1 MTSELTF
8 IISGFLLGLSGLIP
22 GPLFTLVVSETLK
35 HGIKEGVKVSASPLI
50 TDLPIILITI
60 LIFSRLSGID
70 HLLGAIAFI
79 GSAFLIYLA
88 FESLS
93 FKGDGTGSDNRKSR
107 SMRKGI
113 IANFLN
119 PSPYIF
125 WFSIGA
131 PTVVKAYKKGIL
143 HASLF
148 VIIFYLTLV
157 GSKVIIALIT
167 GKSKNFLSSSY
178 YIYLIRFL
186 GVVLLGFAVFF
197 LKSGLQYF
205 NII

>member
-1 MTSELTF
+1 MPSELTF

-35 HGIKEGVKVSASPLI
+35 HGIKEGVKVSVSPLI
-50 TDLPIILITI
+50 TDLPIIVITI
-60 LIFSRLSGID
+60 LVFSRLSGID
-70 HLLGAIAFI
+70 HLLGIIAFT

-93 FKGDGTGSDNRKSR
+93 FKGSETGSDSGKSH

-113 IANFLN
+113 IANLLN

-131 PTVVKAYKKGIL
+131 PTVVKAYDEGLL
-143 HASLF
+143 HASLY
-148 VIIFYLTLV
+148 VITLYLTLV
-157 GSKVIIALIT
+157 GSKVIIAVFT
-167 GKSKNFLSSSY
+167 GKSKDFLSSSF

-186 GVVLLGFAVFF
+186 GIVLLGFSLFF

-205 NII
+205 GII

>member
-1 MTSELTF
+1 MPSELKF
-8 IISGFLLGLSGLIP
+8 IISGFFLGLSGLIP

-35 HGIKEGVKVSASPLI
+35 HGIKEGIKVSASPLI

-60 LIFSRLSGID
+60 IIFSRLSGID
-70 HLLGAIAFI
+70 NLLGAIAFT

-88 FESLS
+88 CESLS
-93 FKGDGTGSDNRKSR
+93 FKGSEAGPGGGESR

-113 IANFLN
+113 ITNLLN

-131 PTVVKAYKKGIL
+131 PTVVKACDEGLL

-148 VIIFYLTLV
+148 VVVFYLTLV
-157 GSKVIIALIT
+157 GSKVIIAFIT
-167 GKSKNFLSSSY
+167 GKTKDFLSSSF
-178 YIYLIRFL
+178 YIYLIKFL
-186 GVVLLGFAVFF
+186 GIVLMGFAIFF
-197 LKSGLQYF
+197 IRSGLQYF
-205 NII
+205 HII

>member
-1 MTSELTF
+1 MPSELTF
-8 IISGFLLGLSGLIP
+8 IVSGFLLGLSGLIP

-35 HGIKEGVKVSASPLI
+35 HGIKEGIKVSVSPLI

-60 LIFSRLSGID
+60 LVFSRLTGID
-70 HLLGAIAFI
+70 HLLGIIAFT

-93 FKGDGTGSDNRKSR
+93 FKGNGTVSDDRKSR

-131 PTVVKAYKKGIL
+131 PTVVKAYDEGLL

-148 VIIFYLTLV
+148 VIIFYFTLV

-167 GKSKNFLSSSY
+167 GKSKNFLTSSY

-186 GVVLLGFAVFF
+186 GIVLLGFALFF
-197 LKSGLQYF
+197 LKSGLHYF
-205 NII
+205 HIL